1 MENESL
7 YNPIYI
13 GTTVIVLVILLHI
26 WYKYIKLRKYSLL
39 NEEEIDYGI
48 PIFSAAILLWQFNSN
63 ISTDLTFNL
72 FIVFLSNFLI
82 LNGLPFLE
90 HRIDLIKGKSNRR
103 RWNIIVAI
111 ASIFLYFLSL
121 VFNSKYPDSLPIR
134 MSVGVVFT
142 AISLGLFSV
151 LLFDT
156 FLKKGLPL
164 IGILGTSLVL
174 TYFFFNV
181 DKAFEMTGLSIKE
194 KNTGILITIFGLY
207 IILVSLAFSWLNDL
221 RTSHFS
227 NLFTDIHF
235 KENLEIRNNLIT
247 DTEIH
252 DKVKSLILK
261 DKTKDA
267 IESLIALKERE
278 DNSTHDLLVLAA
290 SLERLNKDKF
300 LGTISSEDFNVKRNN
315 INSFLLQLL

>member
-1 MENESL
+1 M
-7 YNPIYI
+7 
-13 GTTVIVLVILLHI
+13 
-26 WYKYIKLRKYSLL
+26 
-39 NEEEIDYGI
+39 
-48 PIFSAAILLWQFNSN
+48 
-63 ISTDLTFNL
+63 
-72 FIVFLSNFLI
+72 
-82 LNGLPFLE
+82 
-90 HRIDLIKGKSNRR
+90 
-103 RWNIIVAI
+103 
-111 ASIFLYFLSL
+111 
-121 VFNSKYPDSLPIR
+121 
-134 MSVGVVFT
+134 
-142 AISLGLFSV
+142 
-151 LLFDT
+151 
-156 FLKKGLPL
+156 
-164 IGILGTSLVL
+164 
-174 TYFFFNV
+174 
-181 DKAFEMTGLSIKE
+181 
-194 KNTGILITIFGLY
+194 
-207 IILVSLAFSWLNDL
+207 SLAFSWLNDL